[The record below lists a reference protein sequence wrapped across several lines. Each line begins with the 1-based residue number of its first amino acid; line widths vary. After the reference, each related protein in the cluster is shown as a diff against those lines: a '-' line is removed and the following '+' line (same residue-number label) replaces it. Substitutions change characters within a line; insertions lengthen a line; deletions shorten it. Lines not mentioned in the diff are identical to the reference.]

1 MPHPNDLLH
10 ARIKA
15 GQPLF
20 LDSGTGTE
28 LERRGA
34 DMHGEVWCAA
44 ATGSHPDLLRE
55 IHVDNIRAGADIVTA
70 NTFSSNRNMLEP
82 GGLGDQVEA
91 LNRSAVQI
99 ALDARV
105 EADVTRPVIV
115 AGSMSHQIP
124 VQKGTDIRKSVR
136 HEDSGAAR
144 KNFEELAGILHSAGV
159 DMILMEMMSDPDL
172 ALPAI
177 ESARATGLPVW
188 VGLSAR
194 RNSDG
199 VVVSSSR
206 PDLTF
211 EDLVKTLLPACD
223 GCAVLGVMHT
233 TLDITP
239 DAMKILRSHW
249 TEATMVYPD
258 VGHFEMPNWVFD
270 PEVTPKKVQ
279 KVMQQWSDEF
289 GIDVVGGC
297 CGMGPEYIAQ
307 MASEA

>member
-1 MPHPNDLLH
+1 MPHPNDLLR
-10 ARIKA
+10 ARIAA
-15 GQPLF
+15 GKPVY

-44 ATGSHPDLLRE
+44 ATGTHPELLQA

-82 GGLGDQVEA
+82 GGLGDRVES
-91 LNRSAVQI
+91 LNRAAVDI
-99 ALDARV
+99 AIKARDEV
-105 EADVTRPVIV
+105 DVSRPVIV

-124 VQKGTDIRKSVR
+124 VEKGTDKRKVDR
-136 HEDSGAAR
+136 FKDSGTAR
-144 KNFEELAGILHSAGV
+144 ANFEELAGILHSAGV

-177 ESARATGLPVW
+177 ESARAIGLPVW

-194 RNSDG
+194 RNNDG
-199 VVVSSSR
+199 TVVSSSR

-211 EDLVKTLLPACD
+211 EDLVKALLPSCE
-223 GCAVLGVMHT
+223 GCAVVGVMHT
-233 TLDITP
+233 TLEITP

-249 TEATMVYPD
+249 NEATMVYPD
-258 VGHFEMPNWVFD
+258 LGHFEMPNWVFD
-270 PEVTPKKVQ
+270 PGVTPETMRTVI
-279 KVMQQWSDEF
+279 QQWRDEF
-289 GIDVVGGC
+289 RIDVVGGC
-297 CGMGPEYIAQ
+297 CGMGPEFIAE
-307 MASEA
+307 MASEG